1 MDFVKERSL
10 VTLGWNKKNVLDAP
24 PTPPQY
30 SKDFQPGPCWLPQV
44 LINKF
49 KNQMDIV
56 YSRSYICNSKS
67 ASTYWYLR
75 LCCIWMGFHQLCET
89 LVILVIL
96 HWFQDLVT
104 NIWITNSYN
113 ITWLSPGFC
122 ALPSSGSGQD
132 KVIIWGWRQI
142 TWTLLT
148 K

>member
-1 MDFVKERSL
+1 MKQEKCLRHSPL
-10 VTLGWNKKNVLDAP
+10 
-24 PTPPQY
+24 TPPQY

-56 YSRSYICNSKS
+56 YSRSYIGNSKS

-104 NIWITNSYN
+104 NTWITNSYN
-113 ITWLSPGFC
+113 ITWLSTGFC

-142 TWTLLT
+142 TSWTLLT

>member
-1 MDFVKERSL
+1 MKQEKCHRRPP
-10 VTLGWNKKNVLDAP
+10 T